1 MKTIQDKKTK
11 NLHAF
16 LKGVHKNPQLPFG
29 RIGTKLINGGLELN
43 RMIWRNHKTEDHD
56 PYWRLYLPVSGEI
69 CLHFSGEKY
78 QILPGNLY
86 LIPPE
91 ENFRIEGIRP
101 FSHYWCHFVCPT
113 LMFTYGLSRPVS
125 IPDPD
130 GKCRVLMHRLLKLM
144 LHAKSLQDNFE
155 MQNIPIQ
162 LTIMILDA
170 QNISIKSTQ
179 QRKMEFAEILRYIEE
194 NLSEPIRIGQ
204 LARLADQPL
213 SVFTAHFRK
222 AVGLPPK
229 QYISMRRINRAKQ
242 LLVST
247 NDPVKQIALNAGFKA
262 IDLFYRLF
270 RKYALE
276 SPEGF
281 RKHYR
286 MKDTERIPEN

>member
-1 MKTIQDKKTK
+1 MKSEKRKKTAGLHSIYGSSK
-11 NLHAF
+11 RNL
-16 LKGVHKNPQLPFG
+16 LLPFG
-29 RIGTKLINGGLELN
+29 RIGTKLLITGLTLN
-43 RMIWRNHKTEDHD
+43 KMIWKNHKTRERN
-56 PYWRLYLPVSGEI
+56 PYWIMYLPVKGEI
-69 CLHFSGEKY
+69 LLHFSGEKY
-78 QILPGNLY
+78 RIIPGNLY

-91 ENFRIEGIRP
+91 ENFRIEGISP

-162 LTIMILDA
+162 LTTMILDA
-170 QNISIKSTQ
+170 QSISMRSIQ

-213 SVFTAHFRK
+213 PVFTAHFRK

-229 QYISMRRINRAKQ
+229 QYISIRRINRAKQ

-276 SPEGF
+276 SPEAF
-281 RKHYR
+281 RRRYR
-286 MKDTERIPEN
+286 MKNRNVD